1 MDTTH
6 ERRKLERFTI
16 ELPAKVEAVR
26 TDQRDRLL
34 NLFTKD
40 ISSGGA
46 YFRTQEPLPVG
57 TEVRVDLVLPLD
69 KLKKFLSDREKVT
82 VNVTGTVLRVG
93 PRGMAIGFSEDYKF
107 GSGKRNQSR
116 HWRFL

>member
-1 MDTTH
+1 MDTTN

-34 NLFTKD
+34 NLFTKN

-57 TEVRVDLVLPLD
+57 TEVRVDLLLPLD
-69 KLKKFLSDREKVT
+69 KLRKFLSDREKVT
-82 VNVTGTVLRVG
+82 VNVTGTVLRAET
-93 PRGMAIGFSEDYKF
+93 RGMAIGFSEDYKF
-107 GSGKRNQSR
+107 GSARKSKSK
-116 HWRFL
+116 H